1 MHTSFKWSIHEPFSL
16 SPSNG
21 SLAPKTS
28 CLIKATFSP
37 KVCIPVIH
45 FTDAVDKKFDAVI
58 EFGWDIMHDKTS
70 TMYSGTSNFSY

>member
-1 MHTSFKWSIHEPFSL
+1 
-16 SPSNG
+16 
-21 SLAPKTS
+21 
-28 CLIKATFSP
+28 
-37 KVCIPVIH
+37 VIH